1 MDYVTW
7 KERAVVLTADQLIAI
22 KIHTPHRHTEK
33 LKQMAN
39 VTAFLN
45 VTISPPWVPRHSCC
59 VSVSGFW
66 PLSQSFLSYHPPS
79 RLFVL
84 FK

>member
-39 VTAFLN
+39 LTAFLN
-45 VTISPPWVPRHSCC
+45 VTISVWLVASI
-59 VSVSGFW
+59 SVF
-66 PLSQSFLSYHPPS
+66 
-79 RLFVL
+79 FVL
-84 FK
+84 SSAK